1 MSVFWIGLIATVVVG
16 IGTYLT
22 RASFILAL
30 ADRDLPPN
38 VRSALQFVAPAVL
51 ASLVIS
57 LLLDGEG
64 GAVGWPQIGALA
76 VGGLA
81 GWKTR
86 SLVWVLVAGM
96 GTLWILEAL
105 V

>member
-1 MSVFWIGLIATVVVG
+1 MTLFWVGLIATVVVG
-16 IGTYLT
+16 VGTYLT

-51 ASLVIS
+51 ASLVVS

-64 GAVGWPQIGALA
+64 GAVGWPEIGALG
-76 VGGLA
+76 VGGLV

-86 SLVWVLVAGM
+86 SLVWVLVVGM
-96 GTLWILEAL
+96 GTLWVLDAL
-105 V
+105 I

>member
-1 MSVFWIGLIATVVVG
+1 MSLFWIGLIATVVVG
-16 IGTYLT
+16 AGTYLT

-51 ASLVIS
+51 AALVVS

-64 GAVGWPQIGALA
+64 GAVGWPQIGALI
-76 VGGLA
+76 VGGVA

-86 SLVWVLVAGM
+86 SLMWVLVTGM

-105 V
+105 I